1 MNIGA
6 LAVQSAIAAKTIRY
20 YESIGL
26 IPSALRSGNGYR
38 VYTENDVR
46 VLRFIHRARDLGFSL
61 EEIGELLD
69 LWGDK
74 RRASAN
80 VKALALRHMAI
91 IDRKIAEMQSLR
103 RTIDNL
109 TRRCRG
115 DSRPDCPILEDLA
128 QTKEA
133 FLPTDTV
140 NTLGFRSGAHQVN
153 GFKSVP

>member
-26 IPSALRSGNGYR
+26 IPSAQRSGNGYR

-46 VLRFIHRARDLGFSL
+46 ILRFIHRARDLGFSL
-61 EEIGELLD
+61 EEIRELLD
-69 LWGDK
+69 LWRDK

-115 DSRPDCPILEDLA
+115 DTRPDCTILEDLA
-128 QTKEA
+128 QTTEA
-133 FLPTDTV
+133 LLPAGSVDM
-140 NTLGFRSGAHQVN
+140 LRSRSGARQVN
-153 GFKSVP
+153 GSKDIP

>member
-1 MNIGA
+1 MNIGE

-140 NTLGFRSGAHQVN
+140 NTLGSRSGAHQVN